1 MTDTLESAPLYAPNV
16 YGLAEGAVNAYLLD
30 AAEFGL
36 VVVDAGLPGGAG
48 RMLQRIE
55 EMGRSPQDVKHIL
68 ITHAD
73 IDHVG
78 GLKPLV
84 DATGAAVYASEETA
98 TYIQRCQSP
107 PHISFPMIILVKIM
121 NRLFRRPVPVDHIV
135 KDNDVLNIAGG
146 IRVLATPG
154 HTPDHVSYYWE
165 HEKVLFVGDLL
176 ENEKQLEISQR
187 SIWDEE
193 QSQQGTRRVL
203 ALGPAVICPGHGQV
217 WSKEQ
222 RSNDMVQLMG
232 SLSAG

>member
-1 MTDTLESAPLYAPNV
+1 MTEAVPFYAPNV
-16 YGLAEGAVNAYLLD
+16 YGLADGAVNAYLLD
-30 AAEFGL
+30 AAGDGL
-36 VVVDAGLPGGAG
+36 VVIDAGLPGGAD
-48 RMLQRIE
+48 RMLQRIQ
-55 EMGRSPQDVKHIL
+55 EMGRAAQDVKHIL

-107 PHISFPMIILVKIM
+107 PHISFPMIILVKIV

-154 HTPDHVSYYWE
+154 HTPDHVSFYWE
-165 HEKVLFVGDLL
+165 QGKVLFVGDLL
-176 ENEKQLEISQR
+176 ENEKQLEISRR

-193 QSQQGTRRVL
+193 ESRKSARRVL
-203 ALGPAVICPGHGQV
+203 ALEPAVICPGHGEV
-217 WSKEQ
+217 WTKEQ
-222 RSNDMVQLMG
+222 RSNEMAELLG